1 MTPLN
6 RMERSVPRPLV
17 LGGMLTRLGS
27 LSLPHQAAAA
37 GAFLLAYVVLEWISF
52 IHEYRGVPVTPWN
65 PGLGVVFALMVLS
78 GPRYGAVLFAGV
90 VIAETT
96 VLQTKLQWPIILG
109 IAAIFTIIYGT
120 VATVARKHLQLDVGL
135 YHLRDVV
142 ILLVAGVCGAVL
154 AALLLSLLL
163 LLDAQLERSDVLVAS
178 GPFLVGDIIGMAIMT
193 PLTLR
198 LFAGGRPLSIGRLR
212 DLVPELLLYAALLVM
227 SLWIIVGA
235 QSVDGFK
242 FFYLLFLPVVVAAV
256 RHGLDGACVSLAF
269 TQFGLVGIMRLYG
282 FDAQTFTEFQV
293 LMLVLTAT
301 GLIVGVVVSERK
313 NADRLVQ
320 EAEARTKEKEAEA
333 AQAARYNLVSG
344 MASALAHEINQP
356 MTAARAL
363 ARSAQHILG
372 TPDPDL
378 PRAASNLATL
388 IAHIDHAG
396 GVVSHMREFLR
407 RGRPHMS
414 TLIVRSLLHDALS
427 LIRAQASAHAITIEL
442 DVADD
447 LPPVYA
453 DRVQLEQV
461 VLNFVHNALEAITG
475 ARQTNGRI
483 RIAAA
488 RFDGPARIEI
498 RISDNGPGIRDEFA
512 DRLFAPLTT
521 SKSEGLGLG
530 LSISAAIV
538 ESHGGRVWLHSGQA
552 GATEFRFSLPL
563 NTSQAG

>member
-1 MTPLN
+1 
-6 RMERSVPRPLV
+6 
-17 LGGMLTRLGS
+17 
-27 LSLPHQAAAA
+27 
-37 GAFLLAYVVLEWISF
+37 
-52 IHEYRGVPVTPWN
+52 
-65 PGLGVVFALMVLS
+65 
-78 GPRYGAVLFAGV
+78 
-90 VIAETT
+90 
-96 VLQTKLQWPIILG
+96 
-109 IAAIFTIIYGT
+109 
-120 VATVARKHLQLDVGL
+120 
-135 YHLRDVV
+135 
-142 ILLVAGVCGAVL
+142 
-154 AALLLSLLL
+154 
-163 LLDAQLERSDVLVAS
+163 
-178 GPFLVGDIIGMAIMT
+178 MT

-198 LFAGGRPLSIGRLR
+198 LVAGSRPLSIGRLR
-212 DLVPELLLYAALLVM
+212 DLVPELLLYAALLVA

-256 RHGLDGACVSLAF
+256 RYGLDGACVSLAF

-301 GLIVGVVVSERK
+301 GLTVGVVVSERK

-407 RGRPHMS
+407 RGRPRMS
-414 TLIVRSLLHDALS
+414 TLIVRSMLLDALS

-498 RISDNGPGIRDEFA
+498 HISDNGPGIRDEFA

-530 LSISAAIV
+530 LSIIAAIV

>member
-1 MTPLN
+1 
-6 RMERSVPRPLV
+6 
-17 LGGMLTRLGS
+17 
-27 LSLPHQAAAA
+27 
-37 GAFLLAYVVLEWISF
+37 
-52 IHEYRGVPVTPWN
+52 
-65 PGLGVVFALMVLS
+65 
-78 GPRYGAVLFAGV
+78 
-90 VIAETT
+90 
-96 VLQTKLQWPIILG
+96 
-109 IAAIFTIIYGT
+109 
-120 VATVARKHLQLDVGL
+120 
-135 YHLRDVV
+135 
-142 ILLVAGVCGAVL
+142 
-154 AALLLSLLL
+154 
-163 LLDAQLERSDVLVAS
+163 
-178 GPFLVGDIIGMAIMT
+178 
-193 PLTLR
+193 
-198 LFAGGRPLSIGRLR
+198 
-212 DLVPELLLYAALLVM
+212 
-227 SLWIIVGA
+227 
-235 QSVDGFK
+235 
-242 FFYLLFLPVVVAAV
+242 
-256 RHGLDGACVSLAF
+256 
-269 TQFGLVGIMRLYG
+269 MRLYG

-414 TLIVRSLLHDALS
+414 TLIVRSMLHDALS

-483 RIAAA
+483 RISAA

-498 RISDNGPGIRDEFA
+498 RISDNGPGIGNEFA
-512 DRLFAPLTT
+512 DRLFASLTT

-530 LSISAAIV
+530 LSIIAAII